1 MRRHPTLAISA
12 GDLAELHRYLK
23 LFTKVYDDVEAE
35 AEKLILAVRE
45 RFCEQTKMTG
55 TEAGAAMDQLR
66 NPRQAGRKTEITCE
80 QKSLVMKLRED
91 GLSIRT
97 ISERTKIP
105 KSTVQRI
112 ISRK

>member
-1 MRRHPTLAISA
+1 MRRHPTLAMRA
-12 GDLAELHRYLK
+12 GDLAELHRYLQ
-23 LFTKVYDDVEAE
+23 LFTKVYDDAEAE

-66 NPRQAGRKTEITCE
+66 NPRQAGRKTGITCE
-80 QKSLVMKLRED
+80 VMKLRED